1 MTERQQCEKI
11 YKAAFGTAQGFDE
24 LLFDYYFDDVD
35 VLVSH
40 GSVVSMLFKIPCEIE
55 LGEIKKTAYYLY
67 AVATDEQYRGRGYM
81 SELIKRCCDD
91 SDALYFLKPATT
103 RLEKFYER
111 LGFSVLSATPV
122 CSTNAKIIVGEK
134 HKELSC
140 MCKKVEDDYN
150 LMFLGTIPPNIKK
163 VYFKD
168 TLE

>member
-35 VLVSH
+35 VLEYH

-111 LGFSVLSATPV
+111 LGFKKLSATPMCQADINITV
-122 CSTNAKIIVGEK
+122 SEK
-134 HKELSC
+134 HIKLSQ
-140 MCKKVEDDYN
+140 MCKKIKDDYN
-150 LMFLGTIPPNIKK
+150 LMFLGALPQNIKT
-163 VYFKD
+163 VSFKD